1 MIRWAHRAGFSTALL
16 LSLLLPGLSPAAE
29 PGPIANGVAA
39 GAAGSFSGRLAS
51 PRPLAALAP
60 VTARPA
66 IGAQAAAGPLGGMQ
80 AVDSIRLDAACGE
93 VSLDDQGRVL
103 AVCTRPGG
111 ATLNLLDPG
120 SLTRLAELALPDGPA
135 SGAHFVDQA
144 GRIVVLAGDSQVWMV
159 QQVRVVTIGAVWTR
173 GTARFEQVA
182 GCDLKPALPA
192 GDQVTA
198 LLSQGD
204 GRAWFVSATGI
215 AGTLRLDDCT
225 TRTLALT
232 TANGTSAT
240 PGSHPAVD
248 PGEGALFLVAGDAL
262 QRLDAGADGQ
272 PVVTWRQP
280 LVAPQV
286 VAGRPEAA
294 SRQRTVLLLGRQM
307 VALTD
312 GGWPHEQLVVFDRS
326 RQSGGQRIC
335 STPLFAAYPFPTRS
349 GERLLGVAWQADG
362 QATVLAANLAGGRGL
377 ERIDIDA
384 RQGRCET
391 AWNSTVG
398 VAAMP
403 ALSLENGLIYSY
415 EHLPDGN
422 RWALTALDFATGR
435 TQYRR
440 IVGTGPDH
448 AGSGAITLGK
458 AGAASI
464 GVAAGMVRVQD
475 QNPGDR
481 QG

>member
-1 MIRWAHRAGFSTALL
+1 MIRRARRAGFSTALL

-39 GAAGSFSGRLAS
+39 GAAGGFSGRPAS

-60 VTARPA
+60 ATAEPA
-66 IGAQAAAGPLGGMQ
+66 IGAQAAAGPLGGVQ
-80 AVDSIRLDAACGE
+80 VVGSIRLDAACGE
-93 VSLDDQGRVL
+93 VSLDRKGRVL

-111 ATLNLLDPG
+111 TTLNLLDPG

-135 SGAHFVDQA
+135 TGAHYVNQA
-144 GRIVVLAGDSQVWMV
+144 GRIVVLAGGSQVWLV
-159 QQVRVVTIGAVWTR
+159 QQVQVVTIGAVWTR

-182 GCDLKPALPA
+182 ACDLKPSLPA

-198 LLSQGD
+198 LLPQGG
-204 GRAWFVSATGI
+204 GRAWFVSAAGL
-215 AGTLRLDDCT
+215 AGTLHLDDCT

-232 TANGTSAT
+232 AANGASAT
-240 PGSHPAVD
+240 VDSHPAVD
-248 PGEGALFLVAGDAL
+248 PDEGALFLVAGDAL

-272 PVVTWRQP
+272 PVVSWRRP
-280 LVAPQV
+280 LEAPQA
-286 VAGRPEAA
+286 VAGGPGAVPVRRA
-294 SRQRTVLLLGRQM
+294 VLLLGGQM

-326 RQSGGQRIC
+326 RQAGGQRIC

-362 QATVLAANLAGGRGL
+362 QASVLAANLTGGRGL

-391 AWNSTVG
+391 VWNSTVG
-398 VAAMP
+398 VAVVP
-403 ALSLENGLIYSY
+403 ALSLENGLVYSY

-422 RWALTALDFATGR
+422 RWALTTLDFATGR
-435 TQYRR
+435 IQNRR

-475 QNPGDR
+475 QNAGDR
-481 QG
+481 QD